1 MNKEYVPMADLTE
14 AAESKQILHDLK
26 GRMLALKEHL

>member
-1 MNKEYVPMADLTE
+1 MNREYTAMAEISE
-14 AAESKQILHDLK
+14 AAESKQKLNQLK

>member
-1 MNKEYVPMADLTE
+1 MTQHQQTDIGTW
-14 AAESKQILHDLK
+14 KQTLHDLK